1 MADEDRLLKQL
12 EELGINKDNYRVLA
26 LLPLVL
32 VAWADGKVQSTELGR
47 MLDIARRRDF
57 LPASAVEVFEGW
69 LARQPSDDYVKK
81 SLAALV
87 ELARRKR
94 GVGADL
100 SDKDLRKLSDLSF
113 DIAVCAGGLWGDVF
127 SVTAGEEQ
135 TVGELAQAL
144 NIDDGQSW
152 KEMLEDLGAG

>member
-1 MADEDRLLKQL
+1 MADGDRLLGQL

-32 VAWADGKVQSTELGR
+32 VAWADGKVQSAELGR
-47 MLDIARRRDF
+47 MLDIARRQGF
-57 LPASAVEVFEGW
+57 LPASGAAVFEGW
-69 LARQPSDDYVKK
+69 LVQKPSEDYVRK

-100 SDKDLRKLSDLSF
+100 SAIDLRQLSELSF

-127 SVTAGEEQ
+127 SVTADEEQ
-135 TVGELAQAL
+135 TVGELAQVL
-144 NIDDGQSW
+144 NIDSGQSW
-152 KEMLEDLGAG
+152 KELLEDLS

>member
-1 MADEDRLLKQL
+1 MADDDRLLKQL
-12 EELGINKDNYRVLA
+12 DELGINKDNYRVLA

-32 VAWADGKVQSTELGR
+32 VAWADGKVQHAELGR
-47 MLDIARRRDF
+47 MLEVARRQAF

-69 LARQPSDDYVKK
+69 LAQKPTDAYVKQ

-100 SDKDLRKLSDLSF
+100 SAVDLRKLSELSF

-127 SVTAGEEQ
+127 SVTADEER
-135 TVGELAQAL
+135 TVDELAQTL
-144 NIDDGQSW
+144 NIDNGQSW
-152 KEMLEDLGAG
+152 KELLEDLG

>member
-1 MADEDRLLKQL
+1 MADKDLLLKQL
-12 EELGINKDNYRVLA
+12 EELGINAKNYRVLA

-32 VAWADGKVQSTELGR
+32 VAWADGKVQTAEMSR
-47 MLDIARRRDF
+47 MLDIAGRKGF
-57 LPASAVEVFEGW
+57 LPASGAAVLEGW
-69 LARQPSDDYVKK
+69 LAEKPSAEYVRK

-100 SDKDLRKLSDLSF
+100 SARDLRQLTALGF

-127 SVTAGEEQ
+127 SVTDAEEQ
-135 TVGELAQAL
+135 VVGELARTL
-144 NIDDGQSW
+144 NIDDGASW
-152 KEMLEDLGAG
+152 KELLEDLG

>member
-1 MADEDRLLKQL
+1 MADEDHLLKQL
-12 EELGINKDNYRVLA
+12 EDLGINKENYRVLA

-32 VAWADGKVQSTELGR
+32 VAWADGKVQPAELDR
-47 MLDIARRRDF
+47 ILEIARRRVF
-57 LPASAVEVFEGW
+57 LPASAMEVFEGW
-69 LARQPSDDYVKK
+69 LVNKPSDDYVKK

-87 ELARRKR
+87 ELGRRKR

-100 SDKDLRKLSDLSF
+100 SARDLRKLLDLSF

-127 SVTAGEEQ
+127 SVTDDEEQ
-135 TVGELAQAL
+135 IVDELAQVL

-152 KEMLEDLGAG
+152 KEMLEDLG